1 LIRVIFY
8 TFFILILWHWVD
20 EELSFITFLFP
31 FYEIITILWLESQVR
46 LIDLG
51 VFYSFFLLIFFQFYP
66 SILDWSRIKL
76 YNLFW
81 FVFYEVIPVSWLG
94 WFLVSFLID
103 LFLISSFGWL
113 GIQLHNLFWFD
124 FYRVILISWFRFDRL
139 TRVDSTH
146 FLYWILFSTSSLTL
160 S

>member
-51 VFYSFFLLIFFQFYP
+51 VFYSFFFVDFFQFYP

-139 TRVDSTH
+139 TQVDSTH
-146 FLYWILFSTSSLTL
+146 FFYWILFSTSSLTL